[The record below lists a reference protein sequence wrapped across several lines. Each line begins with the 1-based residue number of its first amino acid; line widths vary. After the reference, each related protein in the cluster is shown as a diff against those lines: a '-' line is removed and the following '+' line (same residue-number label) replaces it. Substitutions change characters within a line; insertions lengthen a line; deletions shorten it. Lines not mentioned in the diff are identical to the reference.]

1 MDLPRVC
8 TTGVE
13 RLTDRAR
20 HSLYLRL
27 VRPLYLQRDVRHLAL
42 LTVLA
47 TSLVA
52 VACTPHAYT
61 PSARPLPL
69 STAQAP
75 ARGESDVQ
83 LDGNAT
89 GEVLG
94 PGIFGG
100 NVRYRRGV
108 RDDLAVVGDL
118 GLLRVDGDNHGQN
131 PYAGTA
137 RVGVQVHAPAND
149 DLHAAAF
156 AGVGGGFA
164 PTAGGYAS
172 ADVGGMLTG
181 THRYVRPI
189 FLLDLYASE
198 PLGEKPFIANQDNL
212 GTSDSMRTVE
222 LPRTVG
228 VQGLL
233 GFDLGRRDR
242 SVMLGLAIA
251 QLHTFA
257 NDVQEARSQTFF
269 GLGGGFR
276 FGAI

>member
-1 MDLPRVC
+1 MC
-8 TTGVE
+8 Q
-13 RLTDRAR
+13 
-20 HSLYLRL
+20 SLQLRL
-27 VRPLYLQRDVRHLAL
+27 VRPLKYQRDVRHLA
-42 LTVLA
+42 VLSIISA
-47 TSLVA
+47 TLMA
-52 VACTPHAYT
+52 TACTPHAYT

-69 STAQAP
+69 SSAQAP
-75 ARGESDVQ
+75 ATGEADVQ

-108 RDDLAVVGDL
+108 RDDLALVGDV
-118 GLLRVDGDNHGQN
+118 GLLRVDGENHGQN

-172 ADVGGMLTG
+172 VDVGGMLTG

-189 FLLDLYASE
+189 FLLDVYASE
-198 PLGEKPFIANQDNL
+198 PLGEKTFIADQDNI
-212 GTSDSMRTVE
+212 GTSDSMTTVK

-242 SVMLGLAIA
+242 SVLLGLAIA
-251 QLHTFA
+251 QLHTYE